1 MKIKIGFICS
11 FPMQEEMIKKVAGEF
26 STEVEVMIELGVLE
40 GAIHNAKK
48 LEESGAEVVVGW
60 GGTAALL
67 EKNLSVPVVS
77 IKIPD
82 FDIMRAVKQA
92 SKFGKKIALM
102 TPEAV
107 SGMGLLEELYG
118 VRIKQVM
125 FKNQNDFNYGMI
137 EAFNEGCNVVI
148 GKSYVTLDMAKD
160 YGKKAV
166 LITYNIESIR
176 EVFHEAIRIAN
187 LRRKEREEY
196 TRLETIFNSLIEGVI
211 VTDNLGKITLFNRAA
226 EKILGVK
233 PHNVIGND
241 VSNVLPQMHH
251 VSSVLKRGGYPK
263 DEFYKVGD
271 IGIIA
276 THKPIFLDEGV
287 LGVVSTFREASE
299 IQKIDSKIRKKLVSK
314 GFVTHYGIDFFSS
327 RSPAMKKVIE
337 KAKRFA
343 FTDSNILIT
352 GESGTGK
359 EIMAQS
365 IHRLSLREKKPF
377 VAINCSVLPE
387 NLLESELFGYEEGAF
402 TGAKKGGKMG
412 LFETAHGGT
421 LFLDEIGTM
430 NVSLQSK
437 LLRVLQ
443 EREAMRLGG
452 ERIIPIDVRVIAAT
466 NLNIEKEVD
475 EGRFRRDLFYRI
487 STLTIQMPSLRERK
501 EDIPEIVRT
510 IMEAQFKKFN
520 KKPFK
525 LSKASL
531 KKLID
536 YPWDGNVRELE
547 NILARTVLLCSNREE
562 SLKFIDEELKKARHA
577 NHQDSEIKGFS
588 EYPVIRRLEFERLI
602 NVLQE
607 CNFNISKAASKLGI
621 SRSTLY
627 RKIKDYKLN

>member
-1 MKIKIGFICS
+1 MKIKIGFVCS
-11 FPMQEEMIKKVAGEF
+11 FPMQEEMVKRVCDEF
-26 STEVEVMIELGVLE
+26 KQKVEVMVKMGVLE
-40 GAIHNAKK
+40 GSIPNARR
-48 LEESGAEVVVGW
+48 LEEAGVEVVVSW

-67 EKNLSVPVVS
+67 EKNLSIPVVS

-82 FDIMRAVKQA
+82 FDIMKAVKQA
-92 SKFGKKIALM
+92 SKFGDKIALM
-102 TPEAV
+102 TPKLV
-107 SGMGLLEELYG
+107 NGMELLEELYG
-118 VRIKQVM
+118 VRIKQVV

-176 EVFHEAIRIAN
+176 EVFREAIRIAN

-196 TRLETIFNSLIEGVI
+196 TRLETIFNSLSEGVI
-211 VTDNLGKITLFNRAA
+211 VTDDLGKITLFNRAA

-233 PHNVIGND
+233 SSSVIGQD
-241 VSNVLPQMHH
+241 ASNVLPQMRI
-251 VSSVLKRGGYPK
+251 SKVLKGSGYYE
-263 DEFYKVGD
+263 DELYTVGD

-287 LGVVSTFREASE
+287 LGVVSTFREAAE

-314 GFVTHYGIDFFSS
+314 GFVTRYGIDYFSS

-337 KAKRFA
+337 KAKKFA
-343 FTDSNILIT
+343 ATDSNILIT

-359 EIMAQS
+359 EVMAQG
-365 IHRLSLREKKPF
+365 IHRLSLRKDKPF

-402 TGAKKGGKMG
+402 TGAKKGGKIG

-430 NVSLQSK
+430 HVDLQSK
-437 LLRVLQ
+437 LLRALQ

-452 ERIIPIDVRVIAAT
+452 ERIIPVDVRVIAAT
-466 NLNIEKEVD
+466 NLSIENEVKE
-475 EGRFRRDLFYRI
+475 GHFRKDLYYRI
-487 STLTIQMPSLRERK
+487 STLTIHMPSLRERK
-501 EDIPEIVRT
+501 EDIPEIVRD

-525 LSKASL
+525 LSKMSL
-531 KKLID
+531 ERLID

-547 NILARTVLLCSNREE
+547 NILARIVLLCSDNGEAR
-562 SLKFIDEELKKARHA
+562 KFIEEELKKVRYSDQH
-577 NHQDSEIKGFS
+577 EKEGKGFA
-588 EYPVIRRLEFERLI
+588 EYPVIKKIEVERLI
-602 NVLQE
+602 NALQE
-607 CNFNISKAASKLGI
+607 CNFNISRAALKLGV

-627 RKIKDYKLN
+627 RKIRDYNLN

>member
-1 MKIKIGFICS
+1 MKVKIGFICS

-40 GAIHNAKK
+40 GAIRNAKK
-48 LEESGAEVVVGW
+48 LEEMGAEIVVGW

-67 EKNLSVPVVS
+67 EKSLRVPVVS
-77 IKIPD
+77 IKIHD

-92 SKFGKKIALM
+92 SKFGSKIALM
-102 TPEAV
+102 TPEPV
-107 SGMGLLEELYG
+107 NGMGLLEELYD

-137 EAFNEGCNVVI
+137 EAFNEGYEVVI
-148 GKSYVTLDMAKD
+148 GKSYVTLEMAKD
-160 YGKKAV
+160 YGKRAV

-176 EVFHEAIRIAN
+176 EVFREAVKIGN
-187 LRRKEREEY
+187 LRRKEREDY
-196 TRLETIFNSLIEGVI
+196 IRLETIFNSLSEGVI
-211 VTDNLGKITLFNRAA
+211 VTDNLGRITLFNRAA
-226 EKILGVK
+226 EKILGVTSRS
-233 PHNVIGND
+233 VIGQN
-241 VSNVLPQMHH
+241 VSNVLPQIER
-251 VSSVLKRGGYPK
+251 VSNILNEGGYEE

-271 IGIIA
+271 MGIIA
-276 THKPIFLDEGV
+276 THKPIFLDEGI

-299 IQKIDSKIRKKLVSK
+299 IQKIDSKIRKKLLSK
-314 GFVTHYGIDFFSS
+314 GFVTHYGIDHFTS
-327 RSPAMKKVIE
+327 RSEVMKKVIE
-337 KAKRFA
+337 KAKKFA
-343 FTDSNILIT
+343 VTDSNILIT

-359 EIMAQS
+359 EVMAQS
-365 IHRLSLREKKPF
+365 IHRLSLRKKKPF

-430 NVSLQSK
+430 HISLQSK

-452 ERIIPIDVRVIAAT
+452 ERIIPVDVRVIAAT
-466 NLNIEKEVD
+466 NLDIEKEVD

-487 STLTIQMPSLRERK
+487 NTLTIHMPSLRERK
-501 EDIPEIVRT
+501 EDIPEIAHS

-525 LSKASL
+525 LSKLSL
-531 KKLID
+531 EKLIH
-536 YPWDGNVRELE
+536 YPWYGNVRELE
-547 NILARTVLLCSNREE
+547 NILTRVVLLCSNGEE
-562 SLKFIDEELKKARHA
+562 SLRFIEEELKKAKYSNQSH
-577 NHQDSEIKGFS
+577 SETKGFF
-588 EYPVIRRLEFERLI
+588 EYPVIKRLEIEKLI
-602 NVLQE
+602 HVLQE
-607 CNFNISKAASKLGI
+607 CNFNISKAASELGV

-627 RKIKDYKLN
+627 RRIKNYKLN

>member
-1 MKIKIGFICS
+1 
-11 FPMQEEMIKKVAGEF
+11 MQEEMVKRVCDEF
-26 STEVEVMIELGVLE
+26 KQKVEVMVKMGVLE
-40 GAIHNAKK
+40 GSIPNARR
-48 LEESGAEVVVGW
+48 LEEAGVEVVVSW

-67 EKNLSVPVVS
+67 EKNLGVPVVS

-92 SKFGKKIALM
+92 SKFGDRIALM
-102 TPEAV
+102 TPELV
-107 SGMGLLEELYG
+107 NGMDLLEELYG

-176 EVFHEAIRIAN
+176 EVFREAIRLAN

-233 PHNVIGND
+233 PHNVIGQD
-241 VSNVLPQMHH
+241 ISNVLPQMHH
-251 VSSVLKRGGYPK
+251 VSSILKKGGYPE

-271 IGIIA
+271 AGIIA

-299 IQKIDSKIRKKLVSK
+299 IQKIDSKIRRKLVSK
-314 GFVTHYGIDFFSS
+314 GFITHYGIDYFSS

-343 FTDSNILIT
+343 LTDSNILIT

-365 IHRLSLREKKPF
+365 IHRLSLRKKKPF

-430 NVSLQSK
+430 HVNLQSK

-452 ERIIPIDVRVIAAT
+452 ERVIPVDVRVIAAT
-466 NLNIEKEVD
+466 NLCIEKEVE
-475 EGRFRRDLFYRI
+475 EGRFRKDLYYRI
-487 STLTIQMPSLRERK
+487 STLTIHMPPLRDRK
-501 EDIPEIVRT
+501 EDIPEIVQT
-510 IMEAQFKKFN
+510 IMENQFKKFN
-520 KKPFK
+520 KRPFK

-531 KKLID
+531 KKLIN

-547 NILARTVLLCSNREE
+547 NILARTVLLCSNSEE
-562 SLKFIDEELKKARHA
+562 SMEFIEEELEKAKHA
-577 NHQDSEIKGFS
+577 NQQYSEIRGFS
-588 EYPVIRRLEFERLI
+588 DYPAIRRLEFERLI

-607 CNFNISKAASKLGI
+607 CNFNISKAAKKLGV

-627 RKIKDYKLN
+627 RKIRDYKLN

>member
-11 FPMQEEMIKKVAGEF
+11 FPMQEEMIKKVADKF
-26 STEVEVMIELGVLE
+26 SAEVEVMIELGVLE

-60 GGTAALL
+60 GGTADLL

-92 SKFGKKIALM
+92 SKFGDRIALM
-102 TPEAV
+102 TPEPV

-125 FKNQNDFNYGMI
+125 FKNQNDFKYGMI

-176 EVFHEAIRIAN
+176 EVFREAIRIAN
-187 LRRKEREEY
+187 LRRREREEY
-196 TRLETIFNSLIEGVI
+196 TRLETIFNSLSEGVI
-211 VTDNLGKITLFNRAA
+211 VTDDLGKITLFNRAA

-233 PHNVIGND
+233 PHNVIGQD

-251 VSSVLKRGGYPK
+251 VSSVLKRGGYPE

-271 IGIIA
+271 AGIIA

-287 LGVVSTFREASE
+287 LGVVSTFREALE

-314 GFVTHYGIDFFSS
+314 GFITHYGVDHFTS
-327 RSPAMKKVIE
+327 RSSVMKKVIE
-337 KAKRFA
+337 KARKFA
-343 FTDSNILIT
+343 ATDSNILIT

-359 EIMAQS
+359 EVMAQS
-365 IHRLSLREKKPF
+365 VHRLSLRKKKPF

-430 NVSLQSK
+430 NVNLQSK

-443 EREAMRLGG
+443 EREVMRLGG
-452 ERIIPIDVRVIAAT
+452 ERIIPVDVRVIAAT
-466 NLNIEKEVD
+466 NLNIDKEVK
-475 EGRFRRDLFYRI
+475 EGHFRRDLFYRI
-487 STLTIQMPSLRERK
+487 STLTIHMPSLRERK
-501 EDIPEIVRT
+501 EDIPEIAHS

-525 LSKASL
+525 LSKMSL
-531 KKLID
+531 EKLID

-547 NILARTVLLCSNREE
+547 NILVRTVLLCSNREE
-562 SLKFIDEELKKARHA
+562 SLKFIEEELEKARHA
-577 NHQDSEIKGFS
+577 NQQNSEIKGFFK
-588 EYPVIRRLEFERLI
+588 YPVIKKLEVEKLMDA
-602 NVLQE
+602 LQK
-607 CNFNISKAASKLGI
+607 CNFNISKAATKLGM

-627 RKIKDYKLN
+627 RRIKDYNLN